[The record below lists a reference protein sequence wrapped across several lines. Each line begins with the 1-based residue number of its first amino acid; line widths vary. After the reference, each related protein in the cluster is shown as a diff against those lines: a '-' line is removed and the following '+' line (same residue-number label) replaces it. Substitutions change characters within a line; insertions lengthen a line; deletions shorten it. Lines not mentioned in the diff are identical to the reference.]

1 LDIGISVSDIFSAF
15 LSVGPLFFP
24 FWPVVIIAAFI
35 NRRKRFAIGNALAL
49 WLLFLIW
56 RMGMFVNGEQPA
68 SFLLQE
74 PWNTISFFAL
84 GFLMIGIGSITSY
97 RKIRRIRGARSVE
110 KLLELTPTEFEEAIG
125 DLFKSR
131 GYKVTHRG
139 KSGDHGVDLIVKSKK
154 IGKWVVQCKQ
164 RKGLVGEPILR
175 DVYGAMHHEKAQGAA
190 VVTTGRFSRPAIAW
204 AEDKPIDLYD
214 GERLAEI
221 LQKRN

>member
-1 LDIGISVSDIFSAF
+1 LDIGISFNDIFSGF

-24 FWPVVIIAAFI
+24 FWPVVIIAGFI
-35 NRRKRFAIGNALAL
+35 SRKKRFAVGNAIAL

-56 RMGMFVNGEQPA
+56 RVGMFVNGEQPN
-68 SFLLQE
+68 SVFIQE
-74 PWNTISFFAL
+74 PLNTISFFAL
-84 GFLMIGIGSITSY
+84 GLLMIGIGSITSY
-97 RKIRRIRGARSVE
+97 RRIRRIRGARSVE
-110 KLLELTPTEFEEAIG
+110 KLLQLTPAEFEEAIG
-125 DLFKSR
+125 ELFKSR

-139 KSGDHGVDLIVKSKK
+139 KSGDHGVDLIVKNRK

-175 DVYGAMHHEKAQGAA
+175 DVYGAMHHEKAQGAV

-214 GERLAEI
+214 GERLANI
-221 LQKRN
+221 LQKRK